1 MDKNKGIMFNFFRS
15 WRLRWQV
22 VSLEKEKEE
31 SLRRLGKKAYELFIE
46 RTDWGKEELR
56 ENCQEVL
63 SIEEEIED
71 LEEKMRR
78 LEGNKP
84 RRICPSCGEYIEEG
98 SLYCSRCGF
107 HQKQQELTCS
117 QCGEKINP
125 QDKFCPHCGQEIKQ
139 PSSHKTEEEE
149 KND

>member
-1 MDKNKGIMFNFFRS
+1 
-15 WRLRWQV
+15 
-22 VSLEKEKEE
+22 
-31 SLRRLGKKAYELFIE
+31 
-46 RTDWGKEELR
+46 
-56 ENCQEVL
+56 
-63 SIEEEIED
+63 
-71 LEEKMRR
+71 MRR

-117 QCGEKINP
+117 QCGEKINL
-125 QDKFCPHCGQEIKQ
+125 KTNSALTVARKLNNLLLIKQ
-139 PSSHKTEEEE
+139 RRRK

>member
-1 MDKNKGIMFNFFRS
+1 
-15 WRLRWQV
+15 
-22 VSLEKEKEE
+22 
-31 SLRRLGKKAYELFIE
+31 
-46 RTDWGKEELR
+46 
-56 ENCQEVL
+56 
-63 SIEEEIED
+63 
-71 LEEKMRR
+71 MRR

-149 KND
+149 EKND

>member
-1 MDKNKGIMFNFFRS
+1 MDKSRGVTFNFFRS

-31 SLRRLGKKAYELFIE
+31 SLLRLGKRVYELFIE
-46 RTDWGKEELR
+46 RKDWGREEVR

-78 LEGNKP
+78 LGGNKP
-84 RRICPSCGEYIEEG
+84 RRVCPSCGEYIEEG
-98 SLYCSRCGF
+98 SLYCPRCGF
-107 HQKQQELTCS
+107 YQKQELTCS

-125 QDKFCPHCGQEIKQ
+125 QDSFCPHCGQEIKK
-139 PSSHKTEEEE
+139 PSPDKTKEKEE
-149 KND
+149 ND